1 MPIIVDASGRDRAQ
15 KLITDKMEHRFFAF
29 AAIAALCLAAG
40 CQQQKEEGQY
50 HPDWT
55 YNSVVY
61 EVNIRQF
68 SPEGTF
74 KGVEAQL
81 PRLKDLGVDVLWF
94 MPMYQ
99 IGVEGRKGILG
110 SYYAISDYKKVN
122 PEFGTMEDFQD
133 LLDAAHALGFKV
145 ILDWV
150 ANQTA
155 PDHIWMSEKPADFY
169 ERDAD
174 GNAIW
179 EYDWTDTRS
188 LNYEN
193 EEVWWA
199 QDDAMRFWL
208 EKGVDGFRCDAAGEV
223 PAEFWFGILP
233 KMNADYPDIYLLAE
247 AESDK
252 IADPLTTF
260 DAHYDWELHHILNG
274 LAQGNK
280 TVTDL
285 KKYIEKHAKRFPKE
299 AFGLTFTSNHD
310 ENSWAGTEFER
321 EGAAADACAV
331 LCFTLPG
338 SQPLI
343 YTGQEIGLDRRL
355 EFFQKDPITDWTPN
369 AYTVFWKKLVDLK
382 HQNPAL
388 AAGEKGGPIR
398 FIDAPDG
405 VVAFSREVDGNE
417 VMVVADFGTAPKQKK
432 AAAQQ
437 AAANDNRPQG
447 AQGGPKFLNLDSESV
462 TVNLNLKNSFK
473 NFFTG
478 EEVPAGAFQITL
490 APGEYLVLTR

>member
-1 MPIIVDASGRDRAQ
+1 M
-15 KLITDKMEHRFFAF
+15 KKFFLLAV
-29 AAIAALCLAAG
+29 AALGLAA
-40 CQQQKEEGQY
+40 CSEKY

-61 EVNIRQF
+61 EVNVRQF

-81 PRLKDLGVDVLWF
+81 PRLKDLGVDVLWL

-99 IGVEGRKGILG
+99 IGEVERKGSLG
-110 SYYAISDYKKVN
+110 SYYAISDYKAVN
-122 PEFGTMEDFQD
+122 PEFGTMEDFQH
-133 LLDAAHALGFKV
+133 LLDVAHQMGFKV

-155 PDHIWMSEKPADFY
+155 PDHVWMTEKPAEFY
-169 ERDAD
+169 ERDAE

-193 EEVWWA
+193 QEVWWA

-223 PAEFWFGILP
+223 PAEFWYGIMP
-233 KMNADYPDIYLLAE
+233 KMNKDYPEAYFLAE
-247 AESDK
+247 AERDNL
-252 IADPLTTF
+252 ADSRVTF
-260 DAHYDWELHHILNG
+260 DANYAWELHHLLNSM
-274 LAQGNK
+274 AQGSK
-280 TVTDL
+280 TVQDL
-285 KKYIEKHAKRFPKE
+285 KDYVARDAARFPKE
-299 AFGLTFTSNHD
+299 AFRLTFTSNHD

-355 EFFQKDPITDWTPN
+355 AFFEKDPITDWSANGHT
-369 AYTVFWKKLVDLK
+369 AFWKKLIELK
-382 HQNPAL
+382 HNNPAL
-388 AAGEKGGPIR
+388 AAGEKGGEMTWWA
-398 FIDAPDG
+398 APESW
-405 VVAFSREVDGNE
+405 VAFSRKVKGNE
-417 VMVVADFGTAPKQKK
+417 VIVIASFGEPVKQEAPQV
-432 AAAQQ
+432 Q
-437 AAANDNRPQG
+437 AEANDNRPQG
-447 AQGGPKFLNLDSESV
+447 DVVAQPFKNLESAPV
-462 TVNLNLKNSFK
+462 TVTFNVPGEFK
-473 NFFTG
+473 NAFTG
-478 EEVPAGAFQITL
+478 ETVSSPFDITL
-490 APGEYLVLTR
+490 APGEYIVLTR